1 VAPPVADAAQ
11 HGVPVQRPRAGAGTG
26 GSSPAAARRR
36 RCRAPATAEGSWTAC
51 RRTWRVR
58 RFDFSRTR

>member
-36 RCRAPATAEGSWTAC
+36 RCR
-51 RRTWRVR
+51 RRRRVLGQR
-58 RFDFSRTR
+58 VGGHGE